1 MDLIVFIQKII
12 YQKNKGWDILS
23 LEEYDK
29 VGTDSLCAEQTP
41 KLNNSQVTKL
51 KKYFQKTNI
60 WFSYVWVPYG
70 KVTY

>member
-41 KLNNSQVTKL
+41 KLSNS
-51 KKYFQKTNI
+51 
-60 WFSYVWVPYG
+60 
-70 KVTY
+70 